1 MRRSLVDVTLL
12 QPAREIM
19 QEVRRLTIIND
30 TSLSF
35 LKDYIWHRKA
45 SWKTPPRDFWGM
57 TSLIV
62 MAIFFTEIICFDWFT
77 SKMISIDLL
86 HYMFE

>member
-1 MRRSLVDVTLL
+1 
-12 QPAREIM
+12 M

-62 MAIFFTEIICFDWFT
+62 AERCSALFFWITENIFLDWFT
-77 SKMISIDLL
+77 SEIVSIDLL
-86 HYMFE
+86 LYIFK

>member
-1 MRRSLVDVTLL
+1 
-12 QPAREIM
+12 M

-45 SWKTPPRDFWGM
+45 SWKTPPRDFWAV

-62 MAIFFTEIICFDWFT
+62 AAAIFFTENIFLDWFT
-77 SKMISIDLL
+77 CEIVSIDLL
-86 HYMFE
+86 LYMFK